1 MGAKPGFFSKLVDV
15 VVEMMGDAFPELRS
29 RPDFVRA
36 PRSSQPH
43 PPLLASRCVLL
54 LRHAPL
60 DLTPDAADVLTIS
73 CAALP
78 SSSSPPPPPPLLM
91 MMVVVLVVV

>member
-1 MGAKPGFFSKLVDV
+1 
-15 VVEMMGDAFPELRS
+15 MMGDAFPELRS

-78 SSSSPPPPPPLLM
+78 SSSSSSSSPPPPLLLVM
-91 MMVVVLVVV
+91 MMVVVVVVVVVVV